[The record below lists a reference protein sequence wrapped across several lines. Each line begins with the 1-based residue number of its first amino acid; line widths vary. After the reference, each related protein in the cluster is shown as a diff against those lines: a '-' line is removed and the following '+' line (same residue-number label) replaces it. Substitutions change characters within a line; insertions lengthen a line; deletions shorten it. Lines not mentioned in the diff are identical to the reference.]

1 MMRASKGTASAT
13 TRAVIVGVIGAGMM
27 AFFASMSCAS
37 TPDKGRVTDVLQPDF
52 ATYRDNVDA
61 YLARRCGTL
70 DCHGQPG
77 RAYRIYSREGF
88 RLYNQDAGLVSG
100 NQPTTPDEVIANF
113 QAIVSLEPEEL
124 SRVVAAQGADDALL
138 KWIWIRKPL
147 RLERHKGGPA
157 MAQDDEGYK
166 CVTAWLRVATYDG
179 DGNPIPPEKRTP
191 ISDAAKTFC
200 SDAQSFP

>member
-1 MMRASKGTASAT
+1 MTANHTLRATLIAMA
-13 TRAVIVGVIGAGMM
+13 GAGAM
-27 AFFASMSCAS
+27 AALASMSCAG
-37 TPDKGRVTDVLQPDF
+37 TPDKNRVTDVILPDF
-52 ATYRDNVDA
+52 DTYKNNVDL

-100 NQPTTPDEVIANF
+100 QQPTTPEEVMANF

-124 SRVVAAQGADDALL
+124 NRVVASQGDEDAL
-138 KWIWIRKPL
+138 KRWIWIRKPL

-157 MAQDDEGYK
+157 MAEDDSGYK
-166 CVTAWLRVATYDG
+166 CVLAWMRVATFDG
-179 DGNPIPPEKRTP
+179 NGNPIPPQNRTP
-191 ISDAAKTFC
+191 LSDTALAFC
-200 SDAQSFP
+200 KEAQSFP

>member
-1 MMRASKGTASAT
+1 MKRTTPLLAAFAALLTGASW
-13 TRAVIVGVIGAGMM
+13 
-27 AFFASMSCAS
+27 SCAGK
-37 TPDKGRVTDVLQPDF
+37 PDVNRTTDVISPDYD
-52 ATYRDNVDA
+52 TYKNNVDL

-100 NQPTTPDEVIANF
+100 QQPTTPEETRANF
-113 QAIVSLEPEEL
+113 QAIVTLEPEEL
-124 SRVVAAQGADDALL
+124 NRVVAAQGDDDALK

-157 MAQDDEGYK
+157 MAEDDSGYK
-166 CVTAWLRVATYDG
+166 CVVAWLRVAVVDG
-179 DGNPIPPEKRTP
+179 DGNPIPPAKRTP
-191 ISDAAKTFC
+191 ISAAAQAFC
-200 SDAQSFP
+200 TEAQSFP